1 MMWVAAFTA
10 LALPAPSVI
19 LSVRWKYIAK
29 GFWSQAKA
37 PEPAKLPPTRTARA
51 IMCLVP
57 IILTSILRREHDRA
71 LLAQDLLAND
81 MTIWALDVAAAGDVI
96 PEHLSLLHL
105 THQEK
110 IDVIAGKV
118 IIERTC
124 QFLPRHG
131 RSDEMGRDDDHQ
143 VRLQLLEL
151 LAAEQCAEDRHRAD
165 PGKLRDVAPIV
176 GLQQAGDREALAV
189 TQLDR
194 GARLA
199 LVYRRDI
206 EAGYG
211 HGSRKVELAHRWR
224 EAQID
229 DAVFQDRGREGQ
241 LHTERLG
248 LDGND
253 RHGTGAPWL
262 YRGHRIFAAGEKR
275 GGIAGERNQV
285 RLGQTADQ
293 SFCFQGSQ
301 QNIKAATL
309 AGKICQRNA
318 ERLSAG
324 QQCACSCKYWQA
336 RGAAASRRTW
346 RGYRISACVN
356 KSSRT
361 GCTDPRPAAR
371 LPGPPRQHAAQTTY
385 TGGKTPVPT
394 TGHPELATRGADDLE
409 KTDLEHDLLRRS
421 HRHRVHDAA
430 AFGHHALGHLNG
442 ALGGHRIGGDATEH
456 DLAVVAANADT
467 AAAGARTDLFLK

>member
-10 LALPAPSVI
+10 LALPAPRVI

-29 GFWSQAKA
+29 GSWSQARA
-37 PEPAKLPPTRTARA
+37 PEPAKLPPTRTAKA

-57 IILTSILRREHDRA
+57 IILTSILRREHGRA

-96 PEHLSLLHL
+96 PEGLSLLHL

-110 IDVIAGKV
+110 IDVIGGKV

-124 QFLPRHG
+124 QLLPRHG
-131 RSDEMGRDDDHQ
+131 RSDEMGRNDDHQ

-151 LAAEQCAEDRHRAD
+151 LAAKQRAEDRHRAD

-176 GLQQAGDREALAV
+176 SLQQAGDREALAV

-211 HGSRKVELAHRWR
+211 HGPRKVEFAHRRR

-229 DAVFQDRGREGQ
+229 DAVFQTQRREGQ
-241 LHTERLG
+241 LHTERLV
-248 LDGND
+248 LDGHH

-262 YRGHRIFAAGEKR
+262 YRGHRVFAAGEKR
-275 GGIAGERNQV
+275 CGIAGERNQV
-285 RLGQTADQ
+285 GLGQTADQ
-293 SFCFQGSQ
+293 SFGFQGSQ
-301 QNIKAATL
+301 EDIKAGTV
-309 AGKICQRNA
+309 AGEICQRNA
-318 ERLSAG
+318 EGRSAG
-324 QQCACSCKYWQA
+324 EQCACSRKYWKA
-336 RGAAASRRTW
+336 R
-346 RGYRISACVN
+346 
-356 KSSRT
+356 
-361 GCTDPRPAAR
+361 CT
-371 LPGPPRQHAAQTTY
+371 
-385 TGGKTPVPT
+385 
-394 TGHPELATRGADDLE
+394 
-409 KTDLEHDLLRRS
+409 
-421 HRHRVHDAA
+421 
-430 AFGHHALGHLNG
+430 
-442 ALGGHRIGGDATEH
+442 
-456 DLAVVAANADT
+456 
-467 AAAGARTDLFLK
+467 GARCRTKQG